1 MKTTNNNNQQHLTN
15 HESMLTLQHDNIIT
29 LKHDNMITNNTELE
43 TYIRDKSHNEY
54 QGSTTRIGR
63 TSSASPEAK
72 DRPQWDQYYED
83 GAKKLSQADKL
94 FHIEL
99 SLSAKKKRNGRR
111 SLNLDIFLE
120 PSTRPLK
127 YICHMVPYEKKY
139 EVFAN
144 LSAQQQKWDKW
155 DRIKQMYTDH
165 KDDIVMYGKCQH
177 RVRNTK
183 YLSRLTVPHTA
194 AGIIEQGG
202 KFIAHVLLF
211 GNEYFIELEDYPEQT
226 TKKGA
231 QHYCIARGSYQ
242 CEDWDQAQEMDLGL

>member
-1 MKTTNNNNQQHLTN
+1 MNEQNKKDQLTN
-15 HESMLTLQHDNIIT
+15 HEYMLLLQHDNY
-29 LKHDNMITNNTELE
+29 KHDNMTTINTELE
-43 TYIRDKSHNEY
+43 TYIRDESHNEY
-54 QGSTTRIGR
+54 EGSTTRIGR
-63 TSSASPEAK
+63 TSSASPEANSK
-72 DRPQWDQYYED
+72 PQWDQYYQD
-83 GAKKLSQADKL
+83 GAKKLQVAEKI

-127 YICHMVPYEKKY
+127 YIAHMVPYERKY
-139 EVFAN
+139 EVFSK
-144 LSAQQQKWDKW
+144 LSDNQLKWDKW
-155 DRIKQMYTDH
+155 DKIKQMYTDH
-165 KDDIVMYGKCQH
+165 KDDTVMYGKCQH

-194 AGIIEQGG
+194 AGIIEQNG

-211 GNEYFIELEDYPEQT
+211 GNEYYIELEDYPEQT

-231 QHYCIARGSYQ
+231 QHYYIARGSYQ
-242 CEDWDQAQEMDLGL
+242 SAEWEEAEEMDMEL

>member
-1 MKTTNNNNQQHLTN
+1 MNEQNKKDQLTN
-15 HESMLTLQHDNIIT
+15 HEYMLLLQHDNF
-29 LKHDNMITNNTELE
+29 KHDNMTTINTELE
-43 TYIRDKSHNEY
+43 TYIRDESHNEY
-54 QGSTTRIGR
+54 EGSKTPIER
-63 TSSASPEAK
+63 TSSASPKSIEK
-72 DRPQWDQYYED
+72 PQWDQYYQD
-83 GAKKLSQADKL
+83 GAKKLQVAEKI

-127 YICHMVPYEKKY
+127 YIAHMVPYERKY
-139 EVFAN
+139 EVFSK
-144 LSAQQQKWDKW
+144 LSDSQLKWDKW
-155 DRIKQMYTDH
+155 DKIKQMYTDH
-165 KDDIVMYGKCQH
+165 KDDTVMYGKCQH

-194 AGIIEQGG
+194 AGIIEQNG

-211 GNEYFIELEDYPEQT
+211 GNEYYIELEDYPEQT

-231 QHYCIARGSYQ
+231 QHYYIARGSYQ
-242 CEDWDQAQEMDLGL
+242 SAEWEEAEEMDMNL

>member
-1 MKTTNNNNQQHLTN
+1 MNKTNTNHLTN
-15 HESMLTLQHDNIIT
+15 HEYMLTLQHDNT
-29 LKHDNMITNNTELE
+29 KHDNMMTNNIELE
-43 TYIRDKSHNEY
+43 TYIRDESHNEY
-54 QGSTTRIGR
+54 EGSTTRIGR
-63 TSSASPEAK
+63 TSSASPKAK

-83 GAKKLSQADKL
+83 GAKKLSTAEKL

-120 PSTRPLK
+120 PGTYPLK
-127 YICHMVPYEKKY
+127 YICHMVPYARKY
-139 EVFAN
+139 EVFAK
-144 LSAQQQKWDKW
+144 LSDQQLKWDKW
-155 DRIKQMYTDH
+155 DKIKQMFADH
-165 KDDIVMYGKCQH
+165 KEDLVMYGKCQH
-177 RVRNTK
+177 RVRNTN

-211 GNEYFIELEDYPEQT
+211 GNEYFIELEDYPEKT

-231 QHYCIARGSYQ
+231 QHYYIARGSYQ
-242 CEDWDQAQEMDLGL
+242 CDDWDEATEMEMDL